1 MTQPALDP
9 KNLPAAIDERTKV
22 RNELAQKAR
31 AAFSQN
37 QPLVASLCI
46 SDALMLFPNDR
57 ALLDQFDEI
66 VFASQ
71 DPLGLFPVATG
82 AIHVATAAGRARV
95 LMIQK
100 RLPEA
105 VELLGRVLEV
115 APELE
120 YLDWLHRW
128 LQPHVVGPLG
138 WDLLMG
144 SVVKPT
150 LQMTVDVPVPPDP
163 TDPRLPNLRA
173 ANEIFSVLLPAYPNE
188 KVLYVGACMVR
199 RRLGDTNA
207 TLAVAEE
214 GVRRFPDDWSLRTAL
229 LNALRDA
236 HRPDEA
242 FQQAQA
248 AMRIDPQDFSPLHD
262 AAWGYCTANR
272 FDQAANLFQQLVQQD
287 PQYPTAQACL
297 HYARIKAWN
306 TPEDRT
312 ALLSLRE
319 RKYWDSAIA
328 RMANEIDP
336 PQEYI
341 TYLPGPADASSHYAR
356 EMASELT
363 HVMQCCGRGANI
375 SVTVRSEYP
384 ESPSARVSFDVVM
397 RSIGAAHAV
406 MNIEVEKTP
415 QPDPRENKGRVDL
428 PVWAFQNG
436 QVMPMYQFGDQNA
449 QRAVGGIAYQLFRKD
464 IWDPAARAVAMSAG
478 PQAVQAF
485 MSVFTNPPPPPS
497 DFDGVTW
504 MYRCQVAAA
513 LIVSHMGPWEGGP
526 ARPALYSL
534 VSGPSDWTTIAGIIA
549 LSFRAGDSPQIR
561 AEVEGVYKWLRGLI
575 SPVGFTPWESALV
588 DCWLSLGNHPEPF
601 RQELLAWQKQYEDT
615 VESKNTVQTQR
626 RYGGLTLEQYA
637 QFSSQRD
644 KLIGTVGY
652 GGPGAALMGAI
663 APSQQLNALCQKFNV
678 NPHRPFV
685 DEWQEAL
692 NASPGL
698 MDDFLEAKRSFEL
711 EQMGV
716 NKEEKAALDNIVS
729 GNMDMHQRMAQAQ
742 QAQQAVQ
749 QGSPADQDPDP
760 VVFPGQRVAR
770 LSDYVGIMK
779 GMQRGD
785 MMGALARYGLD
796 MMSYGQVATAWGAKM
811 AADPVLTEKFSRMMK

>member
-1 MTQPALDP
+1 MTQALDP
-9 KNLPAAIDERTKV
+9 KNLPASDERTKLKM
-22 RNELAQKAR
+22 ELSEKAR
-31 AAFSQN
+31 VAVTQN
-37 QPLVASLCI
+37 QPLVASLHI

-57 ALLDQFDEI
+57 SLLDQFDEI

-71 DPLGLFPVATG
+71 DPLALFPVATG

-105 VELLGRVLEV
+105 VELLGRVLDV

-128 LQPHVVGPLG
+128 LQPHVLQPLG

-144 SVVKPT
+144 SVIKPT
-150 LQMTVDVPVPPDP
+150 LEMTLDVPVPADP
-163 TDPRLPNLRA
+163 QDPRMPNLRA
-173 ANEIFSVLLPAYPNE
+173 ANEIFTVMLPAFPNE

-199 RRLGDTNA
+199 RRLGDTAA

-236 HRPDEA
+236 KRPDEA
-242 FQQAQA
+242 YQQAQF
-248 AMRIDPQDFSPLHD
+248 AMRIDAQDFSPLHD
-262 AAWGYCTANR
+262 AAWGYITAGR

-287 PQYPTAQACL
+287 ADYPTGKACL

-306 TPEDRT
+306 TPEDRM
-312 ALLSLRE
+312 ALLALRE
-319 RKYWDSAIA
+319 RQYWDSAIA

-336 PQEYI
+336 PLEYI
-341 TYLPGPADASSHYAR
+341 TYLPGPGDASASYAR
-356 EMASELT
+356 EMVSELH
-363 HVMQCCGRGANI
+363 HVMECCGQGANI
-375 SVTVRSEYP
+375 SVTIRSEYP
-384 ESPSARVSFDVVM
+384 ESPSARLAFDVAM
-397 RSIGAAHAV
+397 RSVGAAHAT
-406 MNIEVEKTP
+406 MNVEVEKTP
-415 QPDPRENKGRVDL
+415 QPDPRSNKGRVDL
-428 PVWAFQNG
+428 PVWNFQNG
-436 QVMPMYQFGDQNA
+436 QLAPMFQFGDQNA

-464 IWDPAARAVAMSAG
+464 VWDPAARAVATSAG

-485 MSVFTNPPPPPS
+485 MSVFTNPPPPPA

-504 MYRCQVAAA
+504 TFRCQVAAA
-513 LIVSHMGPWEGGP
+513 VIVSHMGPWEGGP

-549 LSFRAGDSPQIR
+549 LSFRAGDSPQVR
-561 AEVEGVYKWLRGLI
+561 GEVEGMYKWLRSLI
-575 SPVGFTPWESALV
+575 APVGFTPWESALV

-601 RQELLAWQKQYEDT
+601 KAELLAWQKQYEDT
-615 VESKNTVQTQR
+615 VESKNSVQTQR

-637 QFSSQRD
+637 EFSSQRD
-644 KLIGTVGY
+644 KLMGTIAY
-652 GGPGAALMGAI
+652 GGAGAAFMGAV
-663 APSQQLNALCQKFNV
+663 APSQQVQALCQKFGV
-678 NPHRPFV
+678 NPHKPFV

-698 MDDFLEAKRSFEL
+698 MDDFLDARKTYEL

-742 QAQQAVQ
+742 EAQRAVA

-785 MMGALARYGLD
+785 MMGALGRYGLD

-811 AADPVLTEKFSRMMK
+811 AADPTLTEKFSKMMAAP